1 MDLLRNLYKSTQYQP
16 TPIPIF
22 PEETMKVL
30 TQDKLITQEKLIKEL
45 RNPVEKKPD
54 AYKSINSSQ
63 VMRVLN

>member
-30 TQDKLITQEKLIKEL
+30 TQDKLIKEL
-45 RNPVEKKPD
+45 RNPVERKPD

-63 VMRVLN
+63 VMRVMN

>member
-1 MDLLRNLYKSTQYQP
+1 MDLLRNLYKSTQYKP

-30 TQDKLITQEKLIKEL
+30 TQEKLIKEL
-45 RNPVEKKPD
+45 RNPIEKKPD

-63 VMRVLN
+63 VMRVMN

>member
-1 MDLLRNLYKSTQYQP
+1 MDLLRNLYRSTQYKP
-16 TPIPIF
+16 APIPIF
-22 PEETMKVL
+22 SEETMKVL
-30 TQDKLITQEKLIKEL
+30 TQEKLIKEL

>member
-1 MDLLRNLYKSTQYQP
+1 MDLLRNLYRSTQYKP

-30 TQDKLITQEKLIKEL
+30 TQDKLIKEL
-45 RNPVEKKPD
+45 RNPPERKPD

-63 VMRVLN
+63 ATRVMN